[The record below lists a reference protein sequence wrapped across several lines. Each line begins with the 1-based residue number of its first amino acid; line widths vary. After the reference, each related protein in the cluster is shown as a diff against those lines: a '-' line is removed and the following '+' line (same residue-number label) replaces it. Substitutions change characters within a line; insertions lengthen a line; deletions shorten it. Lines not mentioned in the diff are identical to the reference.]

1 MELARIG
8 GFLVRD
14 DDISKIKLELIR
26 FFKGNPGTIDMAS
39 SIALRLGRSPGETEK
54 ALEDLVDKNICRK
67 LGRAPAGD
75 LDRELGREACR
86 EPGHNSGNG
95 HAASETLFAYAP
107 SIQLFERIG
116 EAVPEMNAGTRMNL
130 VNMLLN
136 RSPR

>member
-8 GFLVRD
+8 SFLVRD

-26 FFKGNPGTIDMAS
+26 FFKDNPGTIDMAS

-75 LDRELGREACR
+75 
-86 EPGHNSGNG
+86 SGNG